1 MALAE
6 LIGKL
11 KSKKTQATKTA
22 FGHYIELVKRLA
34 SGSEC
39 DADECV
45 HVLDAN
51 SVDESRLERD
61 VNLQTQR
68 NQWHAQ
74 MLQNRQAVQDR
85 VQAERELQAAQAK
98 LQEALAKLQP
108 AVDSAF
114 DRLADA
120 NHAALVTHGAEAWLC
135 EHILDAELL
144 EREQAVS
151 RQLGVVSQELNPL
164 LQDRHNKQHSLGNAE
179 FNLSRLQT
187 REAGDWVPAGI
198 VQFFNQ
204 NSDIRAL
211 LERVSDLQS
220 QIQQLNAAI
229 APRQAEQN
237 RLRAELDSIHQRKLE
252 P

>member
-1 MALAE
+1 MCAA
-6 LIGKL
+6 
-11 KSKKTQATKTA
+11 
-22 FGHYIELVKRLA
+22 
-34 SGSEC
+34 
-39 DADECV
+39 
-45 HVLDAN
+45 
-51 SVDESRLERD
+51 
-61 VNLQTQR
+61 
-68 NQWHAQ
+68 
-74 MLQNRQAVQDR
+74 
-85 VQAERELQAAQAK
+85 LQAAQAK

-151 RQLGVVSQELNPL
+151 RQWGVVSQELNPL
-164 LQDRHNKQHSLGNAE
+164 LQDRANKQHSLGNAE

-220 QIQQLNAAI
+220 QLGQLDQAIRPRQQKQRELQGQLN
-229 APRQAEQN
+229 E
-237 RLRAELDSIHQRKLE
+237 IHLEKLQ